1 MSITKYQNMYKI
13 TNNKQDGPSL
23 ESSLYL
29 NVSLRYLGPQDPGT
43 FEPFDLVTLGPL
55 PFSTTSCLLLFLPPT
70 LLLWYSLVW
79 FCIVQYRGDLSFD
92 IGD

>member
-29 NVSLRYLGPQDPGT
+29 NVSLRYLGPWDPGT
-43 FEPFDLVTLGPL
+43 MGPCDAWT
-55 PFSTTSCLLLFLPPT
+55 FKS
-70 LLLWYSLVW
+70 
-79 FCIVQYRGDLSFD
+79 
-92 IGD
+92 